1 MFEWCACAYSLMVV
15 RDINEQI
22 RDRKRVTG
30 TAFSTS
36 RIIAMTVLKVI
47 GNVNGSNRVQVM
59 KEQG

>member
-1 MFEWCACAYSLMVV
+1 MVV